1 MSHRRTLSSHQ
12 VDLLRW
18 IGDGCPPPAPG
29 GGGVAYRISAAALHR
44 RGLVRVTGRG
54 PAWNASLA
62 PKGREY
68 LDQVDGDDPP
78 DARQANHSV
87 TQQLVDDVIAA
98 GGSCRFPQQRW
109 HARGSVDFERRARL
123 AEVYGK
129 VPAEKRLVVRRVS
142 NDEIEVVLEEA
153 PGYVSGRLEVTPVRV
168 PTRVGRYHA
177 AARWFRERTERHEVS
192 RSQLARATRLIH
204 AIAMEADRRGWQP
217 GSPVPSRN
225 GYGRQT
231 WTATKDG
238 HLRVSAGAEHFWF
251 RLKEEGVHMRGPW
264 EDDVRR
270 YRGTSADSWW
280 HRDRPIPRGAY
291 DAAGNGKLQ
300 IELHTDRA
308 WIAHGR
314 QRHWSDRASWTLEER
329 IPDLFRELAE
339 RVEEG
344 RRHDEEKRIANQG
357 AAEEARRVAEER
369 QRRWQIAMERA
380 RDALIESDRAMA
392 LQRQAE
398 AWHTATLLRR
408 YCDAVQANYGDRA
421 ETVDW
426 LRWARSYI
434 TTIDPLREPPRTPDP
449 PDPTPEALAPH
460 LPKGFSANGPPV
472 STYSPRGRW
481 PALDGD

>member
-251 RLKEEGVHMRGPW
+251 RLKAFTCAAPGRTMSGDTAALQPTRGGIAIALSPAARMTRLATASSKSNSIPT
-264 EDDVRR
+264 EHGSPTGAN
-270 YRGTSADSWW
+270 GTGRTGPHGHWRSESRTSFASSPNAS
-280 HRDRPIPRGAY
+280 RK
-291 DAAGNGKLQ
+291 AAGTMK
-300 IELHTDRA
+300 R
-308 WIAHGR
+308 
-314 QRHWSDRASWTLEER
+314 SASPT
-329 IPDLFRELAE
+329 RELQKKLGAWP
-339 RVEEG
+339 RNGSVNG
-344 RRHDEEKRIANQG
+344 RSRWN
-357 AAEEARRVAEER
+357 AR
-369 QRRWQIAMERA
+369 
-380 RDALIESDRAMA
+380 
-392 LQRQAE
+392 
-398 AWHTATLLRR
+398 ATR
-408 YCDAVQANYGDRA
+408 
-421 ETVDW
+421 
-426 LRWARSYI
+426 
-434 TTIDPLREPPRTPDP
+434 
-449 PDPTPEALAPH
+449 
-460 LPKGFSANGPPV
+460 
-472 STYSPRGRW
+472 
-481 PALDGD
+481 